1 MHLGNQSHPVPGGPS
16 NPIRTCETP
25 AAQVGFLTPF
35 QVTQLLLPWARS
47 PGATPLRRGPHAL
60 TEDPMEQGHTPGL
73 TPWSTPHSLH
83 THTHSNHSSPLTA
96 VGVTDVPLLAWP
108 RFLRSSS
115 FTGSFTRTPWYGRG
129 GAGACSGAVA
139 AKRAS
144 LVLVSLCRQP
154 PAQGARSPSG
164 SACSPK
170 LCLKVQ
176 DHT

>member
-1 MHLGNQSHPVPGGPS
+1 MCGPD
-16 NPIRTCETP
+16 
-25 AAQVGFLTPF
+25 
-35 QVTQLLLPWARS
+35 
-47 PGATPLRRGPHAL
+47 AL
-60 TEDPMEQGHTPGL
+60 TEDPMEQGHTPRL
-73 TPWSTPHSLH
+73 TPLDHSPLPTHTDTH
-83 THTHSNHSSPLTA
+83 THTDHSSPLTA
-96 VGVTDVPLLAWP
+96 VGVTDAPLLAWP

-144 LVLVSLCRQP
+144 LVLVSLCRQS
-154 PAQGARSPSG
+154 PAQGAHSPPG

-176 DHT
+176 DHTS